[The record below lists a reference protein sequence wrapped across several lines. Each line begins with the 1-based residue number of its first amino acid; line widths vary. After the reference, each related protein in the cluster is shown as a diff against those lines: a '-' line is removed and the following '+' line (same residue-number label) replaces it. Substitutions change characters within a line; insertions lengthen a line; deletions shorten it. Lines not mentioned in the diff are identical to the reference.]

1 MQTRFKFVR
10 ALWLALLV
18 TGSVGT
24 AVANS
29 AFDQWVD
36 TFTIEWV
43 RASGGGAGGGKGGK
57 AGKKSEGAKADG
69 AAKAAKA
76 AEAAKGDDPDEADS
90 ALMESYR
97 ARRDRQLAQARRG
110 LEELKR
116 WPDEQLD
123 RERRVSA
130 AVLRWRLEQI
140 IAGERFEEHSFVFN
154 QFHGLHVMVVNS
166 LAERFKI
173 QRPREAEDYLER
185 LKRVGVRIDE
195 GLARTRSSA
204 AKKLLPPRYI
214 IERSRQQ
221 VQAFLEPTAASNV
234 LVTSFRQRLAA
245 VKELD
250 EARRAELAARA
261 EKIVADEVR
270 PAFLR
275 LDALLGELL
284 PQAAAERGLAE
295 QPDGAAAY
303 AYALATFTSTRLN
316 AEEIHA
322 IGLREVARLEA
333 QMDTI
338 LKQMGFTE
346 GSFTVRLAK
355 ASAGTPL
362 PAEPDPRGVILD
374 RYRTIIR
381 DAQQRS
387 EKLFN
392 LKPTAPVEVRREPA
406 LTERTAAAHY
416 TAPAVDGSRPGIFWA
431 PLPGE
436 VFALTPRMRSL
447 AYHEA
452 VPGHHF
458 QIALQQEQKHL
469 PRFRARRSFGG
480 ISAHS
485 EGWALYVER
494 LAVEE
499 GWYEGDPAGLLGA
512 LGSELFRA
520 RRLVVDTGLHTKRW
534 TRQQAIDYGIP
545 ASEVE
550 RYIAN
555 PGQACSYMV
564 GMLRIIEL
572 REQAKAKLGRKFSLP
587 AFHDVILRNGT
598 LPLDVL
604 GEVIADWVADVE
616 RS

>member
-1 MQTRFKFVR
+1 MKSSDRLIRCFRLVS
-10 ALWLALLV
+10 LLAGLA
-18 TGSVGT
+18 SI
-24 AVANS
+24 AAANP

-36 TFTIEWV
+36 AFTAEWV
-43 RASGGGAGGGKGGK
+43 RAGGGGGGGGKGGK
-57 AGKKSEGAKADG
+57 AGRKSEGA
-69 AAKAAKA
+69 AKTD
-76 AEAAKGDDPDEADS
+76 AKGKATETAKTDDPDDADS

-97 ARRDRQLAQARRG
+97 ARRDRQLSQARRG

-116 WPDEQLD
+116 WPDDQLD

-140 IAGERFEEHSFVFN
+140 IAGERFEEHGFVFN
-154 QFHGLHVMVVNS
+154 QFHGLHVMLVNS

-173 QRPREAEDYLER
+173 QRPRDADDYLDR
-185 LKRVGVRIDE
+185 LKRVSVRVDE
-195 GLARTRSSA
+195 GLARTRSAA
-204 AKKLLPPRYI
+204 AKNLIPPRYI

-221 VQAFLEPTAASNV
+221 VQAFLEPVPASNV
-234 LVTSFRQRLAA
+234 LITSFRQRLAA

-250 EARRAELAARA
+250 EAKRADLVARA
-261 EKIVADEVR
+261 EKIVADDVR
-270 PAFLR
+270 PAFQR
-275 LDALLGELL
+275 LDLLLGDLL

-295 QPDGAAAY
+295 LPDGPAAY
-303 AYALATFTSTRLN
+303 AYALATFTSTRLS
-316 AEEIHA
+316 ADDIHA
-322 IGLREVARLEA
+322 IGLREVARLES
-333 QMDTI
+333 QMDAI
-338 LKQMGFTE
+338 LRQMGYTE

-362 PAEPDPRGVILD
+362 PAQPDPRGVILA
-374 RYRTIIR
+374 RYTEIIR

-392 LKPTAPVEVRREPA
+392 LKPAAPVEVRREPA

-458 QIALQQEQKHL
+458 QIALQQEQKQL

-564 GMLRIIEL
+564 GMLRILEL
-572 REQAKAKLGRKFSLP
+572 REEAKAKLGAKFSLP
-587 AFHDVILRNGT
+587 DFHDVILRNGT

-604 GEVIADWVADVE
+604 GDVIRDWVAT
-616 RS
+616 RG

>member
-1 MQTRFKFVR
+1 MKSYFGSFR
-10 ALWLALLV
+10 ARVFALVMAGLA
-18 TGSVGT
+18 ST
-24 AVANS
+24 ACANP

-36 TFTIEWV
+36 AFTAEWV
-43 RASGGGAGGGKGGK
+43 RGGGAGGGAGRGK
-57 AGKKSEGAKADG
+57 AGKKSAGTAKSDA
-69 AAKAAKA
+69 AAKS
-76 AEAAKGDDPDEADS
+76 AEAAKGEDPDDAES

-116 WPDEQLD
+116 WPDDQLD

-140 IAGERFEEHSFVFN
+140 VTGERFEEHTFVFN
-154 QFHGLHVMVVNS
+154 QFHGLHVSLVNS

-173 QRPREAEDYLER
+173 QLPREADDYLER

-195 GLARTRSSA
+195 GLARTRSAA
-204 AKKLLPPRYI
+204 AKQLIPPGYI
-214 IERSRQQ
+214 IERARQQ
-221 VQAFLEPTAASNV
+221 VQAFLEPAPAANV
-234 LVTSFRQRLAA
+234 LVTSFRHRLAA

-250 EARRAELAARA
+250 DARRADLLARA
-261 EKIVADEVR
+261 EKIVAEEVR
-270 PAFLR
+270 PSFQR
-275 LDALLGELL
+275 LDTLLGELL
-284 PQAAAERGLAE
+284 PRAAAERGLAE
-295 QPDGAAAY
+295 QPDGVAAY
-303 AYALATFTSTRLN
+303 NHALATFTSTRLT
-316 AEEIHA
+316 ADEIHA
-322 IGLREVARLEA
+322 IGLREVARLEG

-338 LKQMGFTE
+338 LKQMGYTE

-362 PAEPDPRGVILD
+362 PADPDPRGVILA
-374 RYRTIIR
+374 RYTEIIR
-381 DAQQRS
+381 DAQKRS
-387 EKLFN
+387 EQLFN
-392 LKPTAPVEVRREPA
+392 LKPAAPVEVRREPA

-416 TAPAVDGSRPGIFWA
+416 TAPAPDGSRPGIFWA

-494 LAVEE
+494 LAVEQ
-499 GWYEGDPAGLLGA
+499 GWYEGDPASLLGA

-545 ASEVE
+545 ANEVE

-555 PGQACSYMV
+555 PGQACSYMI
-564 GMLRIIEL
+564 GMLKIVEL
-572 REQAKAKLGRKFSLP
+572 REQAKAALGAKFSLP

-604 GEVIADWVADVE
+604 GQVIGDWVAEVG